1 MALIMAN
8 NDKMLVPLG
17 STKPLRDSRLGS
29 SFIEHL
35 CKKYPKAC
43 SLSLTNLAG
52 FGLSLSHQQ
61 EEFRSSQQIFIPFAR
76 GLSSS
81 QPDLLNAFRSA
92 FHSDTL
98 DTGGNALSY
107 WEPTCRTFSL
117 GSPNAILAKKKIS
130 ASSKLHSAP
139 TSAEKRLSETRAK
152 MDTLSSRISEISRS
166 NKQLEVAGAMSFH
179 GDASSR
185 ACADGC
191 EFDDSAPT
199 EVHQPALKLSPK
211 NIQLNRAE
219 STEKT
224 KRKIEAL
231 RETLTS
237 KCNDLRCRRKAIFDR
252 ISSQTSVSAGF
263 SPRRTSEAEP
273 AAGSCVGISLQNKRS
288 AHNPLTPK
296 LNKYTTQRASGLS
309 HATNQASVSK
319 TANVSTQL
327 SSLDQTQASKDGRL
341 CKTEPCWPVLSIKK
355 EKAVKCVRFCGGVDI
370 IESATPRLRELQ
382 QLAELSASIQCDLP
396 DTDITCIES
405 ISDTSSS
412 DSQGSFID
420 LTDIDPR
427 LAKVAF
433 AHNFSSSLFEPSK
446 CSGISTE
453 SDIIFPRLDSS
464 SLAVERVH
472 SPPKLS
478 SVSRNKNEVDAK
490 DTPVSL
496 PKPVVQ
502 LMSSGRLKVNS
513 SPVFSD
519 RTTVA
524 VTTSSLA
531 NSEITSSDKV
541 PESSKD
547 MNPETE
553 STVERFLTPAR
564 PSQRHSGIVTANQ
577 VVMTT
582 LSRCRSRSCDSL
594 WGSNAS
600 LSLAESQSSLSERVA
615 SFKLAAKK
623 RMKNFKR
630 TLSLDRLGSSTS
642 GSAELSPPSS
652 LHKNAP
658 DSHASTPYIKKSLPF
673 RIPNKKIFS
682 KK

>member
-211 NIQLNRAE
+211 NIQLNRA
-219 STEKT
+219 
-224 KRKIEAL
+224 
-231 RETLTS
+231 
-237 KCNDLRCRRKAIFDR
+237 
-252 ISSQTSVSAGF
+252 
-263 SPRRTSEAEP
+263 EAEP

-600 LSLAESQSSLSERVA
+600 LSSDQLSNNSLAESQSSLSERVA

>member
-355 EKAVKCVRFCGGVDI
+355 EKAVKCV
-370 IESATPRLRELQ
+370 S
-382 QLAELSASIQCDLP
+382 
-396 DTDITCIES
+396 IES

-600 LSLAESQSSLSERVA
+600 LSSDQLSNNSLAESQSSLSERVA